1 MIRTIFIPN
10 NDNIVFPI
18 PKDYVGK
25 ELEIIVFP
33 TEEVSSKPSS
43 SKEVTFNAI
52 SIDTRKYK
60 FDREEANAR

>member
-1 MIRTIFIPN
+1 MVRT
-10 NDNIVFPI
+10 
-18 PKDYVGK
+18 
-25 ELEIIVFP
+25 VFP
-33 TEEVSSKPSS
+33 TEEILPKPSH